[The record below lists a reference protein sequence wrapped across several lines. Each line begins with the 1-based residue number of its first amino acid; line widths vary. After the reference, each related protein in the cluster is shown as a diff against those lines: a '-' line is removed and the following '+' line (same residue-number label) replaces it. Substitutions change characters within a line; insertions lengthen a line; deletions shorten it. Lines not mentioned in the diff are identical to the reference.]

1 MSHLDNRLERVL
13 QHIADG
19 VPPEL
24 DKSSLSET
32 QKQLR
37 GRVHSSISK
46 VADDV
51 GRRYTFN
58 TAIAAVREVVNDLAK
73 FDDTS
78 PQGLAVS
85 REAWNAVIAMLS
97 PITPHICHALWFS
110 LGHSTPVIDAP
121 WPKAD
126 PTALVADTLEIIVQ
140 VNGKLRGRVAVA
152 ADADDKAV
160 EQAAL
165 ADDNVKRFIADKA
178 IRRVIVV
185 QGKLVNIVV

>member
-1 MSHLDNRLERVL
+1 MVGE
-13 QHIADG
+13 HIADG
-19 VPPEL
+19 VPAAL
-24 DKSSLSET
+24 DKSSLNDE
-32 QKQLR
+32 QKKLR
-37 GRVHSSISK
+37 SRLHSSIAK

-97 PITPHICHALWFS
+97 PITPHICHALWLA
-110 LGHSTPVIDAP
+110 LGHNAPVIDAP
-121 WPKAD
+121 WPQAD
-126 PTALVADTLEIIVQ
+126 PDALVADTLEIIVQ
-140 VNGKLRGRVAVA
+140 VNGKLRGRVVVA

-165 ADDNVKRFIADKA
+165 AEENVIRFIDGKA

-185 QGKLVNIVV
+185 QRKLVNIVV